1 MWFKET
7 IMPSKFK
14 EGDYVKIITREVS
27 ASDMRN
33 RTFYPFFCGLAGTV
47 DKVYDDEVCLKV
59 DLDTL
64 PHDIL
69 ARHNSIQDSIRR
81 KWLEGLSGEARN
93 KLSAE
98 EKKFDLAYTMLVQI
112 VDLEKAKQGEVAR
125 AVSKVAKP
133 EVKPEAKKEAP
144 IKSVTS
150 KDLEAAEEEFL
161 LEREKA
167 LKGDD

>member
-1 MWFKET
+1 
-7 IMPSKFK
+7 MPSKFK

-27 ASDMRN
+27 ASDMRS
-33 RTFYPFFCGLAGTV
+33 RTYYPFFGGLAGIV
-47 DKVYDDEVCLKV
+47 DKIYDEEICLKV

-81 KWLEGLSGEARN
+81 KWLDGLSGEARN

-98 EKKFDLAYTMLVQI
+98 DKKFELAYTMLVQTA
-112 VDLEKAKQGEVAR
+112 DLEKAKQGEVER
-125 AVSKVAKP
+125 AVSKVAKIEAKP
-133 EVKPEAKKEAP
+133 EVKKEAP

-150 KDLEAAEEEFL
+150 KDLAAKEEEFL
-161 LEREKA
+161 QEREKA
-167 LKGDD
+167 LKGEE